1 MRTLFAALL
10 MAVLAHGPALAQG
23 AQCQTRIDG
32 EDVTI
37 FYSTDEVSY
46 SSLRERFSLRRQD
59 CPGAVVI
66 TYLMPDL
73 TAEERQIF
81 CANYDPGTRSHSQPA
96 HGRRDAY
103 GRCVEPSRTCQ
114 LVNTTRE
121 ETMALMGM
129 AEPES
134 GRSRLSS
141 LVSSVTHSSGALI
154 LSGNASSLSGIVGS
168 VGTVAGAVAS
178 SPALL
183 AGAAASVVVI
193 GGAVYV
199 CAD

>member
-10 MAVLAHGPALAQG
+10 VAMLAHGPAQAQG

-37 FYSTDEVSY
+37 FYSADEVSY

-81 CANYDPGTRSHSQPA
+81 CANHDPDTRSHSQPA

-129 AEPES
+129 AEPGS
-134 GRSRLSS
+134 AGSRLSS
-141 LVSSVTHSSGALI
+141 LVSRVTHSSGALI
-154 LSGNASSLSGIVGS
+154 LSGNASSLSGLLGS